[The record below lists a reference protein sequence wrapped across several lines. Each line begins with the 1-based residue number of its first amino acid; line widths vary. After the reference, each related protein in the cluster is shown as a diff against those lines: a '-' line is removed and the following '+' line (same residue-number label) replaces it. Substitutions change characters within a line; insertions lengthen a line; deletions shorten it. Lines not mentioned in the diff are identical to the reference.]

1 MLNLHKSNYMHVKA
15 KRKTRQCTHQ
25 TAICKNTTNCT
36 KPNKLTR
43 ILVYWKNHGNYQWST
58 L

>member
-1 MLNLHKSNYMHVKA
+1 MHVKA